1 MENKKLYTIYK
12 VKQYKKEFVNGSLI
26 DYKCYSD
33 SIENILKRLETNNAY
48 HLMINKNNSCIMFG
62 DLDHIP

>member
-1 MENKKLYTIYK
+1 MENKNKLYTIYK

-33 SIENILKRLETNNAY
+33 SIENILKRLEKNNAY
-48 HLMINKNNSCIMFG
+48 HF
-62 DLDHIP
+62 